1 MAARDHE
8 KGADPR
14 SGLRERKKERTRAD
28 LVAAGLR
35 LFHRDGFEQTTTERI
50 ASETRVSQRT
60 LFRYFATKSD
70 IVLAGHREWQQDFLG
85 CLVERPRGES
95 HWAAL
100 VNASLQLLG
109 EWGEHQ
115 IGEQM
120 RIRELLDENPAL
132 QAAFLQNDRYFQDG
146 LVEVLLARP
155 GRQEAVGGEHAGGEP
170 AGGQATAERAA
181 RERERVRLVVATFS
195 SVDEVASQLWL
206 EHADPTP
213 RRRLELQR
221 RCTDEL
227 PAALDGSTDQGC
239 AS

>member
-1 MAARDHE
+1 M
-8 KGADPR
+8 
-14 SGLRERKKERTRAD
+14 
-28 LVAAGLR
+28 
-35 LFHRDGFEQTTTERI
+35 FQRDGFEQTTTERI
-50 ASETRVSQRT
+50 ARETRISQRT

-100 VNASLQLLG
+100 VNASLQLLD

-120 RIRELLDENPAL
+120 RIRELLDENPSL
-132 QAAFLQNDRYFQDG
+132 QAAFLQNDRHFQDG
-146 LVEVLLARP
+146 LVEVLLGRP
-155 GRQEAVGGEHAGGEP
+155 GRQQHVSG
-170 AGGQATAERAA
+170 RASG
-181 RERERVRLVVATFS
+181 ERERVRLVVAAFS

-221 RCTDEL
+221 RCTEEL
-227 PAALDGSTDQGC
+227 PAVLVGSPAQGC

>member
-1 MAARDHE
+1 MTANDHS
-8 KGADPR
+8 GGSDHR
-14 SGLRERKKERTRAD
+14 SGLRERKKERTRTD

-35 LFHRDGFEQTTTERI
+35 LFHRDGFEQTTTDRI
-50 ASETRVSQRT
+50 ARETRVSQRT

-70 IVLAGHREWQQDFLG
+70 IVLAGHREWQLDFLG
-85 CLVERPRGES
+85 CLVERPRDES
-95 HWAAL
+95 HWTAL

-109 EWGEHQ
+109 EWGERQ

-146 LVEVLLARP
+146 LVDLLLARP
-155 GRQEAVGGEHAGGEP
+155 D
-170 AGGQATAERAA
+170 RAPEVDG

-213 RRRLELQR
+213 DRRLALQR

-227 PAALDGSTDQGC
+227 PAALAALPDQGR
-239 AS
+239 AN

>member
-1 MAARDHE
+1 MIGTGEAIRGGDFVAARDDHS
-8 KGADPR
+8 GASEHR

-50 ASETRVSQRT
+50 ARETRVSQRT

-95 HWAAL
+95 HWVAL

-109 EWGEHQ
+109 EWGERQ

-120 RIRELLDENPAL
+120 RIRELLDDNPAL

-146 LVEVLLARP
+146 LVELLLARP
-155 GRQEAVGGEHAGGEP
+155 GREPEVG
-170 AGGQATAERAA
+170 
-181 RERERVRLVVATFS
+181 ERERVRLVVATFS

-221 RCTDEL
+221 RCTGEL
-227 PAALDGSTDQGC
+227 PAALVALPDQGR
-239 AS
+239 AN

>member
-1 MAARDHE
+1 MAASNQP
-8 KGADPR
+8 GADHQPADHR

-35 LFHRDGFEQTTTERI
+35 LFRRDGFEQTTTERI
-50 ASETRVSQRT
+50 ARETRVSQRT

-109 EWGEHQ
+109 EWDEHQ

-120 RIRELLDENPAL
+120 RIRELLDENPSL
-132 QAAFLQNDRYFQDG
+132 QAAFLQNDRCFQDG
-146 LVEVLLARP
+146 LVEVLLGRP
-155 GRQEAVGGEHAGGEP
+155 GRQRAS
-170 AGGQATAERAA
+170 GGQDSG
-181 RERERVRLVVATFS
+181 ERERVRLVVAAFS
-195 SVDEVASQLWL
+195 SVDEVAAQLWL

-221 RCTDEL
+221 RCTEEL
-227 PAALDGSTDQGC
+227 PAALVGSPAQGC